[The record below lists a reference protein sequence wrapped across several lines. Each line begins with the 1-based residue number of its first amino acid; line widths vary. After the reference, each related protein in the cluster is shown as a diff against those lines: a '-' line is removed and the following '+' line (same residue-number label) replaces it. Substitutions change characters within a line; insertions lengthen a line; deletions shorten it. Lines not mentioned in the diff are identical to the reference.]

1 MIAFIIDSTTGQ
13 IKGAT
18 MPGNENDLP
27 EGLILG
33 PDHIRWSDQFG
44 IYPSSDVQRTHR
56 FDLTSQTF
64 VEREAEPEDSIHMYN
79 WTTYEWEFNSTAF
92 WKSVRADRDR
102 RLGLCDWTQGAD
114 SPLTTEK
121 KAEWATYRT
130 ALRNVPANNTNV
142 TTFGNIVWPT
152 EPS

>member
-18 MPGNENDLP
+18 MPGNEADLP
-27 EGLILG
+27 EGLVIG

-44 IYPSSDVQRTHR
+44 MYPSSEVQRTHR
-56 FDLTSQTF
+56 FDLTSETF
-64 VEREAEPEDSIHMYN
+64 VERAAEPEDSIYNYN

-92 WKSVRADRDR
+92 WKNVRIDRDR
-102 RLGLCDWTQGAD
+102 RLGMCDWTQGPD
-114 SPLTTEK
+114 SPLTAEK
-121 KAEWATYRT
+121 KAEWATYRQ
-130 ALRNVPANNTNV
+130 AIRDVPANNTNV
-142 TTFGNIVWPT
+142 TTFGNITWPT